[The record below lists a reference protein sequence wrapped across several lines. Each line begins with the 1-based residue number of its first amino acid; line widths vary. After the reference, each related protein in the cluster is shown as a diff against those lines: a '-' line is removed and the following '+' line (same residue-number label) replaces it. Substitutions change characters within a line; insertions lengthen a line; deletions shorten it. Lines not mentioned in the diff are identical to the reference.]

1 MARSPKTKTTKVTP
15 SAMPPPPPRPVLS
28 RPPTATPAP
37 LASRPVDGTRIRSNA
52 IVPTAMAPS
61 SSSRP
66 VRASAVAA
74 MRYIQ
79 TESKKFDSDTEG
91 EDSDWNIDEDGV
103 NEEDTEKLHDFF
115 KHMKKKDKGNAPI
128 YNYCIKV
135 MEDEEEFDAR
145 HPHIRTLE
153 SMLPVFNNEFRQF
166 SRVTYDEE
174 GKPFTMSEILKHL
187 EAGIDD
193 DYEDDGWLVKDD

>member
-1 MARSPKTKTTKVTP
+1 MARSPKTKTAKVTP

-37 LASRPVDGTRIRSNA
+37 SASRPVDGTRIRSNA
-52 IVPTAMAPS
+52 IVAMAPS

-66 VRASAVAA
+66 VRASASAA

-79 TESKKFDSDTEG
+79 AESKKFDSDTEG
-91 EDSDWNIDEDGV
+91 EDSDWNIDDEV
-103 NEEDTEKLHDFF
+103 NEEDTEKLCDFF
-115 KHMKKKDKGNAPI
+115 KHMKKKDKVNAPV
-128 YNYCIKV
+128 YGYCIKV
-135 MEDEEEFDAR
+135 MEDEEDFDGR
-145 HPHIRTLE
+145 HPHIRKVET
-153 SMLPVFNNEFRQF
+153 MLPVLNNEFRQF
-166 SRVTYDEE
+166 SREAYEE
-174 GKPFTMSEILKHL
+174 DGKAFTMTEILKHL